1 MAVFEFPL
9 SPSAQQMTVPIGARE
24 LTFRFAWSDS
34 PAGGW
39 FVDISSIDGTPLV
52 RGLPLTAGENVL
64 QQFNYLGIG
73 GAIHVQTDVDPLVEP
88 TYDNL
93 GLNGRVFLVMP

>member
-1 MAVFEFPL
+1 MSTFEFPL
-9 SPSAQQMTVPIGARE
+9 SPNAQQMTVPIGDRE

-34 PAGGW
+34 SDGGW
-39 FVDISSIDGTPLV
+39 FVDISSLDGASLV

-64 QQFNYLGIG
+64 QQFAYLGIG
-73 GAIHVQTDVDPLVEP
+73 GAIYVQTDADPLIEP

-93 GLNGRVFLVMP
+93 GLNGRVFLVTP

>member
-9 SPSAQQMTVPIGARE
+9 SPNAQQMTVPIGDE
-24 LTFRFAWSDS
+24 QFTFRFAWSDS
-34 PAGGW
+34 PDGGW
-39 FVDISSIDGTPLV
+39 FIDVLRLDGSPLV

-64 QQFNYLGIG
+64 QQFDYLGIPG
-73 GAIHVQTDVDPLVEP
+73 EIRVQTDNDPLVEP

-93 GLNGRVFLVMP
+93 GLNGRVFFVTP